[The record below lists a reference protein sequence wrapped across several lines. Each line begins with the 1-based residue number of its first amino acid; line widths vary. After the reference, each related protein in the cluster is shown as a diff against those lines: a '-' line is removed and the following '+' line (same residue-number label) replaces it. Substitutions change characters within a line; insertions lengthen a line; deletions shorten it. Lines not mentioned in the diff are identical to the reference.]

1 MQSHAMPRFYLA
13 LLCHAT
19 LDYAKL
25 LRELEISSVYTAL
38 DKGKRLL
45 ISVSLP
51 CSHSNAILCDQKT
64 LPFSTHRT
72 AIVGETSR
80 DLA

>member
-13 LLCHAT
+13 SLYHAT

-25 LRELEISSVYTAL
+25 LRELEIFRQGQIAAIEL
-38 DKGKRLL
+38 
-45 ISVSLP
+45 SVSLP

-72 AIVGETSR
+72 AIVGEASR

>member
-45 ISVSLP
+45 
-51 CSHSNAILCDQKT
+51 
-64 LPFSTHRT
+64 
-72 AIVGETSR
+72 
-80 DLA
+80 